1 MIGNAC
7 STNAFQLGE
16 CLGEALVRA
25 EGKGALGY
33 IGCTDESYWDED
45 YYWAVGIGPIKANP
59 TYEETGLGMYDR
71 AFHDNGE
78 PETDWYTTQGQMMY
92 AGNLAV
98 TESNSIRSKYYWEI
112 YTLLGD
118 PSLMVYFSVPDPM
131 VVTVP
136 DILPVGIYNLHFQCE
151 QNAYAAL
158 SIDGKLLDATYTLSL
173 IHI

>member
-7 STNAFQLGE
+7 STTTFQLGE
-16 CLGEALVRA
+16 CLAEALVRA

-33 IGCTDESYWDED
+33 IGCTNESFWDED

-78 PETDWYTTQGQMMY
+78 PETDWYTTQGQMIY

-98 TESNSIRSKYYWEI
+98 TESNSKYTKYYCDI
-112 YTLLGD
+112 YTL
-118 PSLMVYFSVPDPM
+118 
-131 VVTVP
+131 
-136 DILPVGIYNLHFQCE
+136 
-151 QNAYAAL
+151 
-158 SIDGKLLDATYTLSL
+158 
-173 IHI
+173 